1 MAAMLEKD
9 HSVYGGA
16 FASLIDEAELPPLD
30 AGLNH
35 APANP
40 RLRNLTV
47 ATAFQGLL
55 VADREMAEACISGVL
70 LLYGDLDGSHRISQ
84 GIDTPTGSFW
94 HGIMH
99 RREGDFGNAK
109 YWFKRTGDHPVG
121 KELAEAVAMLVGDR
135 TEDPQY
141 GKICGRGAWAPVAFV
156 DLCEREVGSGSGGET
171 LCREIQMVEW
181 RRLFDFSFLRA
192 VNR

>member
-9 HSVYGGA
+9 HSVYGQA

-30 AGLNH
+30 AGSNQAKTH
-35 APANP
+35 SG
-40 RLRNLTV
+40 LRNLTV
-47 ATAFQGLL
+47 GTAFEGRD
-55 VADREMAEACISGVL
+55 VADREMADACISGTL
-70 LLYGDLDGSHRISQ
+70 LLYGDLDRSHRISQ
-84 GIDTPTGSFW
+84 GLENPTGSFW

-99 RREGDFGNAK
+99 RREGEFGNAK
-109 YWFKRTGDHPVG
+109 YWFRRTGDHPVG
-121 KELAEAVAMLVGDR
+121 NDLAEAVAMLIADR

-141 GKICGRGAWAPVAFV
+141 GKICAPGAWDPFAFV
-156 DLCEREVGSGSGGET
+156 DLCELEIGSGSVGET

-181 RRLFDFSFLRA
+181 RVLFDFSFLRA